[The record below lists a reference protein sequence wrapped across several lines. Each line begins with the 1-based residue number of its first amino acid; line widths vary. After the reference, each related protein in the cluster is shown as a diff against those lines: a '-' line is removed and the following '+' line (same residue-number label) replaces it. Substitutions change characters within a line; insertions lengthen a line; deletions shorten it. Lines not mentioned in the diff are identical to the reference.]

1 MSAHKL
7 TPGSEFPELSVFDT
21 NDKLVDISKPL
32 SDVKWQMIITYRHR
46 NCPKC
51 TDHLIKLTSLRQRLL
66 DIGIDLAAVSCD
78 SKEDLNDHLN
88 ELDVNFPLFYGLTID
103 QAVGLGLHISPPKP
117 PKVDH
122 EFSEPGLFVINP
134 KGQLELIS
142 ISNNP
147 ILRPDLDVFV
157 SAWEKALGK

>member
-1 MSAHKL
+1 
-7 TPGSEFPELSVFDT
+7 
-21 NDKLVDISKPL
+21 
-32 SDVKWQMIITYRHR
+32 
-46 NCPKC
+46 
-51 TDHLIKLTSLRQRLL
+51 
-66 DIGIDLAAVSCD
+66 
-78 SKEDLNDHLN
+78 
-88 ELDVNFPLFYGLTID
+88 LTID
-103 QAVGLGLHISPPKP
+103 QAQGLGLHISPPKP

-147 ILRPDLDVFV
+147 ILRPDMDIFV